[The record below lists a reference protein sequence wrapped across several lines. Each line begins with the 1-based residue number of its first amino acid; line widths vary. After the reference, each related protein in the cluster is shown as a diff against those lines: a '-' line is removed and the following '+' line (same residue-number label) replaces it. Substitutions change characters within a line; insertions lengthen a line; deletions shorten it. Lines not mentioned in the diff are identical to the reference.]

1 MIMQRWFTAA
11 ISSLKN
17 ITVLPSD
24 KPMMM
29 KKQRGPARIFVYML
43 AGAVLFAL
51 LLIGCQ
57 NKKEEPVERPAISGV
72 EIEPVAIST
81 IDDVYDVTGT
91 VRSSVTS
98 LVASRVMGT
107 VISLPVREG
116 DAVRKG
122 QLLLTIDDRDAVQR
136 LHAANMSVEA
146 ARQSQVLAETTWQR
160 YKKLYEEEVV
170 SRQEMDSID
179 TQKKVADA
187 DYHRVK
193 AMADEA
199 ATYLSFTKV
208 TAPLAGRITQRH
220 IEAGSM
226 AIPGMPL
233 LVIEGG
239 GGSYIEAS
247 IDAGMGPAIKTGMPV
262 ETEVDTEPRAL
273 TGIVKEVFPSV
284 DPESRTFTVKIG
296 FKDAQPRSGLFAR
309 VRIPVGK
316 REAIVIPHE
325 AMVRKGQLTGVYAVD
340 DQGLVTYRL
349 VRAGK
354 LSAGGVEILS
364 GLKPGDRI
372 ITAGVENVVDG
383 GMISGAKHQ

>member
-72 EIEPVAIST
+72 EIEPVAVST

-146 ARQSQVLAETTWQR
+146 AKQSQVLAETTWQR
-160 YKKLYEEEVV
+160 YKSFMRKRSFPARRWIALIRKRRWRMPTIIA
-170 SRQEMDSID
+170 SRQWRTRRQPICRLPKLRRLLPAESPKDIS
-179 TQKKVADA
+179 KPAA
-187 DYHRVK
+187 WPFPECRFWLLK
-193 AMADEA
+193 AEA
-199 ATYLSFTKV
+199 ALILKR
-208 TAPLAGRITQRH
+208 PL
-220 IEAGSM
+220 
-226 AIPGMPL
+226 
-233 LVIEGG
+233 
-239 GGSYIEAS
+239 
-247 IDAGMGPAIKTGMPV
+247 MPV
-262 ETEVDTEPRAL
+262 WARRLKRGCRWKPRW
-273 TGIVKEVFPSV
+273 IPS
-284 DPESRTFTVKIG
+284 
-296 FKDAQPRSGLFAR
+296 
-309 VRIPVGK
+309 PV
-316 REAIVIPHE
+316 P
-325 AMVRKGQLTGVYAVD
+325 
-340 DQGLVTYRL
+340 
-349 VRAGK
+349 
-354 LSAGGVEILS
+354 
-364 GLKPGDRI
+364 
-372 ITAGVENVVDG
+372 
-383 GMISGAKHQ
+383 